1 MCNPSINLRKSVPL
15 LSLTLVLVCFGFSLN
30 APGST
35 FAPTEEERVAAT
47 EQGLNG
53 ELKLAALPRKIDPE
67 GRTYVEVDDMFF
79 WVSEGAGVESAFT
92 GNRWTNGI
100 VYYVFDAAVS
110 STNRQNWRDAA
121 ATWSAVAPL
130 TFTEGTGI
138 GNYIYVQNGSG
149 NNSYVGMIGGRQV
162 MNILSW
168 TYKYAIA
175 HEIGHA
181 LGLIHEH
188 QRSGRDSYVTIN
200 YSYIQS
206 GYEYAFAIVGSTNY
220 GPYDFDSLMHYDKC
234 AVSTDC
240 PSGYTC
246 ACTHYTITVPPP
258 NTQWQGLIGQRTHL
272 SQLDGTGMA
281 QRYSF
286 PVVTTKPA
294 TYVASFSATLNGSVD
309 PQGLTTTVYFQYGTT
324 TSYGLTTAPQS
335 RTGNTPQNVAA
346 NIRSLTANT
355 VYHFRIVA
363 TNSAGTRYGS
373 DKTFTTLSATGPP
386 VVTSNPATFIAS
398 FSATL
403 NGSLDPHGLTTT
415 VYFQYGTTTSY
426 GLSTAPQ
433 SRTGNTYQNVAAN
446 IRTLTANTV
455 YHFRIVATNSAG
467 TRYGSDRTFT
477 TLSAT
482 GPPVVT
488 TNPATNVA
496 AFSATLHGSL
506 NPHGLTTTVYFQYG
520 TTTSYG
526 HTTPMQSQT
535 GNMYRNIAANI
546 NGLSRHTTYHFRIV
560 ATNSGGT
567 RFGGDRTFTTP

>member
-1 MCNPSINLRKSVPL
+1 MSNPFINRKFVPL
-15 LSLTLVLVCFGFSLN
+15 LPVTLVLVCFGFSPN

-130 TFTEGTGI
+130 IFTEGTGI

-200 YSYIQS
+200 YSYIQN

-220 GPYDFDSLMHYDKC
+220 GAYDFDSLMHYDKC

-246 ACTHYTITVPPP
+246 ACTNYTITVPPP

-324 TSYGLTTAPQS
+324 TSYGLTTAIQS
-335 RTGNTPQNVAA
+335 RHGNTNQNVAA

-415 VYFQYGTTTSY
+415 VYFQYGTTASY
-426 GLSTAPQ
+426 GLTTAPQ
-433 SRTGNTYQNVAAN
+433 IRTGNTYQNVAAN
-446 IRTLTANTV
+446 IRSLTANTV

-482 GPPVVT
+482 GPPIVT
-488 TNPATNVA
+488 TNPATSVA

>member
-1 MCNPSINLRKSVPL
+1 MSNAFISLRKSVPL
-15 LSLTLVLVCFGFSLN
+15 LSLTLVLACFGFSLN
-30 APGST
+30 ASGST

-47 EQGLNG
+47 EQGFDA
-53 ELKLAALPRKIDPE
+53 ELKLASLPRKIDPE
-67 GRTYVEVDDMFF
+67 GRTYVEVDDMLF
-79 WVSEGAGVESAFT
+79 WLREGAGVESAFT

-110 STNRQNWRDAA
+110 SANRQNWRDAA
-121 ATWSAVAPL
+121 AAWSAVAPL
-130 TFTEGTGI
+130 IFTESTGI

-162 MNILSW
+162 MNIFSW

-200 YSYIQS
+200 YSYIQN

-220 GPYDFDSLMHYDKC
+220 GAYDFDSVMHYNKC

-240 PSGYTC
+240 PPGYTC

-258 NTQWQGLIGQRTHL
+258 NTQWQDLIGQLTHL

-281 QRYSF
+281 QRYSV

-294 TYVASFSATLNGSVD
+294 TYVASFSTTLNGSVD

-324 TSYGLTTAPQS
+324 TSYGLTTAIQS
-335 RTGNTPQNVAA
+335 RHGNTNQNVAA
-346 NIRSLTANT
+346 NISSLTANT
-355 VYHFRIVA
+355 I
-363 TNSAGTRYGS
+363 
-373 DKTFTTLSATGPP
+373 
-386 VVTSNPATFIAS
+386 
-398 FSATL
+398 
-403 NGSLDPHGLTTT
+403 
-415 VYFQYGTTTSY
+415 
-426 GLSTAPQ
+426 
-433 SRTGNTYQNVAAN
+433 
-446 IRTLTANTV
+446 

-488 TNPATNVA
+488 TKPATNVA

-526 HTTPMQSQT
+526 HTTPMHSQT
-535 GNMYRNIAANI
+535 GNMYRNIATNI
-546 NGLSRHTTYHFRIV
+546 NGLSRHTAYHFRIV

-567 RFGGDRTFTTP
+567 RFGGDRAFTTP

>member
-1 MCNPSINLRKSVPL
+1 MSNLFNNRRKFVPL
-15 LSLTLVLVCFGFSLN
+15 LSLILVLICFGFSLN
-30 APGST
+30 APGAT
-35 FAPTEEERVAAT
+35 FAPTEEERVAMT
-47 EQGLNG
+47 EQGFNG

-67 GRTYVEVDDMFF
+67 GRTYVEVDDMLF
-79 WVSEGAGVESAFT
+79 WVRDGAGVESAFT

-121 ATWSAVAPL
+121 AAWSAVAAL
-130 TFTEGTGI
+130 TFTESTGV

-162 MNILSW
+162 MNIFSW

-206 GYEYAFAIVGSTNY
+206 GYAFAFDIVGSTNY
-220 GPYDFDSLMHYDKC
+220 GNYDFDSVMHYDKC

-240 PSGYTC
+240 PHGYTC

-258 NTQWQGLIGQRTHL
+258 NTQWQDLIGQRTHL
-272 SQLDGTGMA
+272 SQLDSTGMA
-281 QRYSF
+281 QRYSI

-324 TSYGLTTAPQS
+324 TSYGLTTAIQS
-335 RTGNTPQNVAA
+335 RRGNTYQSVTA
-346 NIRSLTANT
+346 NISGLSANT
-355 VYHFRIVA
+355 IYHFRIVA
-363 TNSAGTRYGS
+363 TNSAGTTYGS
-373 DKTFTTLSATGPP
+373 DKTFTTLSATGLP
-386 VVTSNPATFIAS
+386 VVTSNPATFVAS

-403 NGSLDPHGLTTT
+403 HGL
-415 VYFQYGTTTSY
+415 
-426 GLSTAPQ
+426 L
-433 SRTGNTYQNVAAN
+433 
-446 IRTLTANTV
+446 
-455 YHFRIVATNSAG
+455 
-467 TRYGSDRTFT
+467 D
-477 TLSAT
+477 
-482 GPPVVT
+482 
-488 TNPATNVA
+488 
-496 AFSATLHGSL
+496 
-506 NPHGLTTTVYFQYG
+506 PHGLTTTVYFQYG

-526 HTTPMQSQT
+526 HTTPIQSQT

-560 ATNSGGT
+560 ATNSRGT